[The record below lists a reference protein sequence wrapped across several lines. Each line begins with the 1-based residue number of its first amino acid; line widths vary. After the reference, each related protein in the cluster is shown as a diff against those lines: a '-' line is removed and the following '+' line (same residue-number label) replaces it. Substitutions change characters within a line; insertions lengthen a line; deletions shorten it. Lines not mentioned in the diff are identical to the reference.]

1 VRGLNSDKK
10 WNSIRDKIVE
20 SKCDIVCLQETKKE
34 QFDSTFIR
42 NICPQHFDS
51 FTFKPSQGAS
61 GGILVCWNGRIFNGL
76 EIFQNE
82 IAIIVEFSSNY
93 NREAWLLTTVYAPC
107 TPNGKRAFLNWFK
120 NIQIPDDREWL
131 VIGDFNLI
139 RRPEDR
145 NKVFLFNEVI
155 NTLGLT

>member
-1 VRGLNSDKK
+1 VRGLNSEKK

-61 GGILVCWNGRIFNGL
+61 GGILVCWNGRIFNGV
-76 EIFQNE
+76 EIF
-82 IAIIVEFSSNY
+82 
-93 NREAWLLTTVYAPC
+93 
-107 TPNGKRAFLNWFK
+107 
-120 NIQIPDDREWL
+120 
-131 VIGDFNLI
+131 
-139 RRPEDR
+139 
-145 NKVFLFNEVI
+145 
-155 NTLGLT
+155 